1 MVRVDRGCVRT
12 ALILGLIFALAQRG
26 GILLI
31 DQLAGPRTP
40 LAHGRKYG
48 GCLLLGAL
56 GLSLA
61 TTLWSH
67 FAEGR
72 PLR

>member
-1 MVRVDRGCVRT
+1 MRVDRGRVRT

-40 LAHGRKYG
+40 LAHGLKYG
-48 GCLLLGAL
+48 GCLLPGAL
-56 GLSLA
+56 GFSLA
-61 TTLWSH
+61 TTLWSN

-72 PLR
+72 ALR